1 MTKISIR
8 VIPNASKT
16 EIAGREGTTYKI
28 RVAAP
33 PVDGKA
39 NSELIEFLSDVL
51 DIPKSSIDVIKGQ
64 SGKQKIIEVPMTIN
78 EIEELLR

>member
-39 NSELIEFLSDVL
+39 NSELIEFLSEVL

-64 SGKQKIIEVPMTIN
+64 SGKQKIIEVPMTIS
-78 EIEELLR
+78 EIEELLK

>member
-16 EIAGREGTTYKI
+16 EIAGREGTTYKM

-39 NSELIEFLSDVL
+39 NSELIKFLSDVL
-51 DIPKSSIDVIKGQ
+51 DIPKGSIDVIKGQ

-78 EIEELLR
+78 EIEELLK